1 MKIVD
6 KIESLIKTHN
16 DVAYTKLWT
25 VSKKIVEDTI
35 QHNKLIT
42 AQMSN
47 YDLHDETHS
56 EKVIDIIENLLGGN
70 ISELTCYELILLYLS
85 AYLHDSAM
93 ALPAW
98 EYDILK
104 AVEGTDELFDN
115 TLEFRICNDFKK
127 EHSFSG
133 ATKIINVNKSK
144 LFDFGE
150 VKNFVFAK
158 EAEDE
163 LIKSLAKLIKDYE
176 CFRNGFN
183 KELNDN
189 KASVAQYINMSKLIR
204 SEFIRQT
211 HHLRVVDNIYA
222 LKKKIETAIG
232 AYAADN
238 FIQDLALIC
247 KGHGEPI

>member
-127 EHSFSG
+127 EC
-133 ATKIINVNKSK
+133 
-144 LFDFGE
+144 E
-150 VKNFVFAK
+150 
-158 EAEDE
+158 
-163 LIKSLAKLIKDYE
+163 
-176 CFRNGFN
+176 
-183 KELNDN
+183 
-189 KASVAQYINMSKLIR
+189 
-204 SEFIRQT
+204 
-211 HHLRVVDNIYA
+211 
-222 LKKKIETAIG
+222 
-232 AYAADN
+232 
-238 FIQDLALIC
+238 
-247 KGHGEPI
+247 